1 MERQRHPT
9 RSRERILAAATKEF
23 AAKGLAGSRTRNIA
37 RRAGLNEQLIF
48 HCFKSKEGLYRSVM
62 NEQLSRIATLLESRE
77 HLSLGTHLATGFETL
92 CDHPDRL
99 RMWQWEALA
108 DASDLIAADERR
120 SFLRAEASRLNRAKA
135 DRNLPEDIDAEL
147 MLIASI
153 ALRSI
158 PLLLPQ
164 LVRLLTGFQSANPVF
179 QRRWSRFLRTLGDTI
194 TRSSTLPLVRT
205 PQSARL
211 RTRR

>member
-1 MERQRHPT
+1 MEQQPVMSSMGRLASLDVTSPT
-9 RSRERILAAATKEF
+9 YVIEVVDLIL
-23 AAKGLAGSRTRNIA
+23 G
-37 RRAGLNEQLIF
+37 
-48 HCFKSKEGLYRSVM
+48 EG
-62 NEQLSRIATLLESRE
+62 
-77 HLSLGTHLATGFETL
+77 
-92 CDHPDRL
+92 
-99 RMWQWEALA
+99 ALA
-108 DASDLIAADERR
+108 NASDLIAADERR
-120 SFLRAEASRLNRAKA
+120 SFLRAEAAWLNRAKA

-194 TRSSTLPLVRT
+194 TRSSTLPRVRT